1 MDTRMPVTPGD
12 HGAIVPR
19 DQSKEEQEQS
29 ALFVATQSS
38 APLAEIVGISFGLLN
53 PAHARAMQSISSP
66 SPRSTSKGK
75 PPFGSVNFTSTWSDQ
90 QLLGDA
96 LLQVCRMSLYGRL
109 CRAELAYPV
118 YNPLFLDD
126 N

>member
-1 MDTRMPVTPGD
+1 MADAGHGYPDAGHPGD

-53 PAHARAMQSISSP
+53 PAHARANAVDIITKP
-66 SPRSTSKGK
+66 TINSKGK
-75 PPFGSVNFTSTWSDQ
+75 PPLAVSIHQHLVRSTTT
-90 QLLGDA
+90 
-96 LLQVCRMSLYGRL
+96 R
-109 CRAELAYPV
+109 
-118 YNPLFLDD
+118 
-126 N
+126 